1 MEEQATYKKADDLTK
16 WDDRH
21 PEETGV
27 AVLGGMAVI
36 QMAMQKNY
44 SPELI
49 EKMMALQER
58 FEANEARKAYHK
70 AMSAFKANPPK
81 IWRDLQVKYTPQGKP
96 PTEWSHSDL
105 GTAADAISSALGEHG
120 LNSSWRTEQQ
130 DNGEIKVTCLVTHEL
145 GHSESTWLKSPP
157 DASGGKNAIQA
168 IGSTVFYLERYTLFA
183 ITGLAPAR
191 KDDDGKASTG
201 EPEFITEKQVSEIT
215 DMMNDIGLKEVS
227 LTNLFGCKLIEYIPA
242 GRYQEAITALKDAKK
257 RKEAKVKHDS
267 A

>member
-1 MEEQATYKKADDLTK
+1 MEEQTEYGIKVIDKRL
-16 WDDRH
+16 REE
-21 PEETGV
+21 PETTVV
-27 AVLGGMAVI
+27 AQGGMAVI

-81 IWRDLQVKYTPQGKP
+81 IWRDLQVKYTPMGKP
-96 PTEWSHSDL
+96 PTEWNHADL

-130 DNGEIKVTCLVTHEL
+130 ENGEVRVTCLVTHEL

-157 DASGGKNAIQA
+157 DTSGGKNGIQA

-191 KDDDGKASTG
+191 KDDDGKTSNG
-201 EPEFITEKQVSEIT
+201 EPPKITEKQVSEIT
-215 DMMNDIGLKEVS
+215 DMMNDIGLKESS
-227 LTNLFGCKLIEYIPA
+227 LTNLFGCKLIEHIPA
-242 GRYQEAITALKDAKK
+242 ARHGEAITALKDAKK
-257 RKEAKVKHDS
+257 RKEAKAKHDP